1 MAVSVNAGKARA
13 GGGCDVLDIGDWVGA
28 EVFVGRGTEIAGCPL
43 SQAQK
48 IKTRN
53 RMADKL
59 EMNRVG
65 RITFS
70 RMSYK
75 NHRSPIF

>member
-1 MAVSVNAGKARA
+1 MTESVNAGKARA
-13 GGGCDVLDIGDWVGA
+13 GEGCDVLDIGDWVGA
-28 EVFVGRGTEIAGCPL
+28 EGFVGRGTEIAGCPL

-48 IKTRN
+48 IKIRN

-65 RITFS
+65 RITYN
-70 RMSYK
+70 RMGYE
-75 NHRSPIF
+75 NHRSPLF